1 MRLILQ
7 RVTRAAVRVEGKA
20 VARIGRGILVLA
32 GIEKGDAQEQVET
45 AINKLAGL
53 RIFDDAEDR
62 MNLDSTAIGGAFL
75 VVSQFTLAGTLAKG
89 RRPSFDRAAPA
100 EEAEPLVEALAHGL
114 REQGFEV
121 ATGSFGA
128 HMEVELVNDGP
139 VTFIFD
145 VPGARSPSEEPA

>member
-7 RVTRAAVRVEGKA
+7 RVTRAAVRVEGKE
-20 VARIGRGILVLA
+20 VAQIGRGILVFA
-32 GIEKGDAQEQVET
+32 GIEKGDTQKQVET

-53 RIFDDAEDR
+53 RIFEDAEGR
-62 MNLDSTAIGGAFL
+62 MNLDSKAIRGAFL
-75 VVSQFTLAGTLAKG
+75 VVSQFTLAGSLAKG

-100 EEAEPLVEALAHGL
+100 EEAEPLVEALAEGL
-114 REQGFEV
+114 REKGFEV
-121 ATGSFGA
+121 AMGSFGA

-145 VPGARSPSEEPA
+145 VSVTPSRPE